1 MTFKIGITLKAYI
14 YRSRLHPFTP
24 NCGGGGAKLPNISS
38 SSTLDHPNYMFQISF
53 DNSKS
58 FKSYDGGGWGE
69 GLGMRHPVLYSVYRL
84 SGIDQ
89 PDSH

>member
-1 MTFKIGITLKAYI
+1 MV
-14 YRSRLHPFTP
+14 
-24 NCGGGGAKLPNISS
+24 GGRGDGAKLPNISS
-38 SSTLDHPNYMFQISF
+38 SCTLDYPNYLFQISF

-58 FKSYDGGGWGE
+58 FKSYDGGGLVVGGR

-89 PDSH
+89 PDSR